1 MQLIK
6 NKNMHFDINKIR
18 NDFPIL
24 NQTINKNNFVYFDNA
39 ATTQKPIQVINS
51 ISDYYLNYNS
61 NVHRGVHHLSQLAT
75 NALENSRE
83 IVKDFINA
91 KNPYEIIF
99 TKGTTESINLVAYS
113 FCKKYLSKDD
123 EIIISEMEHHS
134 NIVPWQ
140 IACQNNGATLKIIPF
155 DENGVLEFEKI
166 ESLITHKT
174 KLIAI
179 THVSN
184 ALGTINPIKEI
195 IRIAHSKNVKILIDG
210 AQAIS
215 HLKVDVQ
222 DLDCDFYCFSAHKL
236 YAPMGVG
243 VLYGKE
249 SILDEIPPYQSGG
262 EMIKNVSFEK
272 TTYNDLPYKFEAG
285 TPNVADIIALGVAI
299 NYIKLIGIENIAN
312 YENELLKYATD
323 QLLKIENVKIIGTAQ
338 NKTSLISFILK
349 NIHSFDAGT
358 IIDKYGIALR
368 TGHHCAQPIMK
379 KFNIDGTIRASF
391 AFYNTKSEI
400 EQMMNAIKKVIEIF

>member
-1 MQLIK
+1 
-6 NKNMHFDINKIR
+6 MHFDINKIR

>member
-1 MQLIK
+1 
-6 NKNMHFDINKIR
+6 MHFDINKIR

-113 FCKKYLSKDD
+113 FCKKYLCKDD